1 MILALR
7 PTATEDLDFVLTT
20 EQNRENSSFIQ
31 QWTPQ
36 QHADALCDRDL
47 SHLIIERTT
56 PKLSVG
62 YIILAGLENPHCSI
76 ELRRLVVKDKGKG
89 YGTAALRLIKKLAFE
104 QLHAH
109 RLWLDVKDFN
119 YIARRLYEKE
129 GFVVEGILR
138 ECLKVGDRFESLV
151 LMSML
156 QSEYKANSE

>member
-1 MILALR
+1 MILGLR
-7 PTATEDLDFVLTT
+7 STTTEDLDFVLAT
-20 EQNRENSSFIQ
+20 EQDRENSLFVQ

-36 QHADALCDRDL
+36 QHADALRDRDL
-47 SHLIIERTT
+47 SHLIIECIT
-56 PKLSVG
+56 PKRCVG
-62 YIILAGLENPHCSI
+62 YVILAGLENPHRSV

-119 YIARRLYEKE
+119 YVARRLYEKE

-138 ECLKVGDRFESLV
+138 ECLKAGDRFESLV

-156 QSEYKANSE
+156 QSEYKAN

>member
-7 PTATEDLDFVLTT
+7 PTVTEDLDFVLAT
-20 EQNRENSSFIQ
+20 EQNRENSVFVQ
-31 QWTPQ
+31 QWTSQ

-47 SHLIIERTT
+47 SHLIIECIT
-56 PKLSVG
+56 PKLTVG
-62 YIILAGLENPHCSI
+62 YIILAGLENPHHSI
-76 ELRRLVVKDKGKG
+76 ELRRLVIQDKGKG
-89 YGTAALRLIKKLAFE
+89 YGTAALRLIKNLAFE

-119 YIARRLYEKE
+119 SVARRLYEKE
-129 GFVVEGILR
+129 GFIIEGILR

-156 QSEYKANSE
+156 QSEYKAN